1 VVVGSK
7 RTLVLL
13 AALVIGVVAAG
24 ALYFYVNGI
33 ENRAYKGT
41 QPVLVYVI
49 EQNIPAGTTGQNAQP
64 VIVQKKIPL
73 DVRPATAVTDAS
85 VIIGKVAKTDLVQG
99 QVLVQGMFVDKVDA
113 VQSTFAD
120 RLGKGRIAVSV
131 SVDQVHGVSGL
142 LQPGDHV
149 TMMVVLDATQAA
161 AANGQQG
168 QPVTTLAQDKGG
180 ALGSI
185 QFLYQNVEILAIG
198 TNIGTPQPANAQV
211 APSGG
216 LITFA
221 VPPAAAARIALVNSQ
236 LYLALEPTGYTATS
250 MDPVDYPRL
259 FKTDLLTP
267 DTTTTTTTIVLGGPA
282 SSATTVAG

>member
-1 VVVGSK
+1 MGSK

-33 ENRAYKGT
+33 ESRAYKGT

-49 EQNIPAGTTGQNAQP
+49 EQNIPAGTSGQNAQP
-64 VIVQKKIPL
+64 VIAQKKIPL
-73 DVRPATAVTDAS
+73 DVRPATAVTDPS
-85 VIIGKVAKTDLVQG
+85 IIIGKVAKTDLVQG
-99 QVLVQGMFVDKVDA
+99 QVLVQGMFVDQVDA

-120 RLGKGRIAVSV
+120 RLGKGRVAMTV

-149 TMMVVLDATQAA
+149 TMMVVLDASQAA
-161 AANGQQG
+161 AAKGDPNAV
-168 QPVTTLAQDKGG
+168 VTTIAGG
-180 ALGSI
+180 AALGSI

-198 TNIGTPQPANAQV
+198 TNIGTPQPANVAA
-211 APSGG
+211 APSSG

-221 VPPAAAARIALVNSQ
+221 VPAAAAARIALVNSQ

-250 MDPVDYPRL
+250 LDPINYASL
-259 FKTDLLTP
+259 FKTDNLLTP
-267 DTTTTTTTIVLGGPA
+267 EATTTTTTIALA
-282 SSATTVAG
+282 ATSTTVKG

>member
-1 VVVGSK
+1 MGSK

-33 ENRAYKGT
+33 EDRAYKGT

-49 EQNIPAGTTGQNAQP
+49 EQDIPAGTSGQNAQP

-99 QVLVQGMFVDKVDA
+99 QVLVQGMFVDQVDA

-149 TMMVVLDATQAA
+149 TMMVVLDAIQAA
-161 AANGQQG
+161 ATKADPNA
-168 QPVTTLAQDKGG
+168 PVSTLPQDQGG

-250 MDPVDYPRL
+250 MDPVDYPSL

-267 DTTTTTTTIVLGGPA
+267 DTTTTTTTIALVPA
-282 SSATTVAG
+282 APDTTVAG